1 MKSLSTL
8 AGALL
13 LMASGASFAA
23 VQTTAH
29 PAAPAPAAAPAATH
43 SATPAATAHAGTP
56 APAKTD
62 LKAEKKQIREH
73 EKTDLAACKSMKGAE
88 KSACK
93 KEAHHK
99 ASVAMADLK
108 TRKHG

>member
-23 VQTTAH
+23 VQATAH
-29 PAAPAPAAAPAATH
+29 PAAPAPATTHAATH
-43 SATPAATAHAGTP
+43 AATAPASAP
-56 APAKTD
+56 APARTD

-73 EKTDLAACKSMKGAE
+73 EKTALAACKSMKGAE

-93 KEAHHK
+93 KDAHHK

-108 TRKHG
+108 THKHG

>member
-23 VQTTAH
+23 VQTTVH
-29 PAAPAPAAAPAATH
+29 PAAPAPAATH
-43 SATPAATAHAGTP
+43 SATPAATAHGGTP

>member
-1 MKSLSTL
+1 MTFLSKL

-29 PAAPAPAAAPAATH
+29 PAAPAPATAHATTAPAGAPAA
-43 SATPAATAHAGTP
+43 
-56 APAKTD
+56 AKTD
-62 LKAEKKQIREH
+62 LKAEKKQIKEH
-73 EKTDLAACKSMKGAE
+73 EKTALAACKTMKGAE
-88 KSACK
+88 KTACK
-93 KEAHHK
+93 REAHHK

>member
-29 PAAPAPAAAPAATH
+29 PAAPAPAASH
-43 SATPAATAHAGTP
+43 SATPAATAHGGTP

-93 KEAHHK
+93 KEAYHK